1 MGTDHSTEELKGYPT
16 ELVWALSTGV
26 FSRYKAIKVIIRGLR
41 FGINCV
47 KSDNFR
53 SNRPENQSGP
63 PFSTTADPNES
74 GDRGRPLLR
83 CGLSAGAGS
92 RESCGCWADIM
103 SEQISALGPLSD

>member
-1 MGTDHSTEELKGYPT
+1 MEKDASSEMGTDHSTEELKGYPT

-53 SNRPENQSGP
+53 SNRPENQS
-63 PFSTTADPNES
+63 
-74 GDRGRPLLR
+74 RPLFSKTAVPQKKADSGPHPPEG
-83 CGLSAGAGS
+83 GLSAGARIG
-92 RESCGCWADIM
+92 EFHA
-103 SEQISALGPLSD
+103 